1 MSGTKAWIM
10 DIEEKFWDTVY
21 KKITE
26 SEHISEAMNFA
37 VELGKIE
44 VLFIDV
50 EIIEDIVFEG
60 WSEIWSKYL

>member
-37 VELGKIE
+37 VELGKTE
-44 VLFIDV
+44 VPFIDA
-50 EIIEDIVFEG
+50 ETIEDTVSEG
-60 WSEIWSKYL
+60 WNEIWSKYL